1 MVLLQK
7 TEAFST
13 PAHKDKR
20 VDNEDA
26 ARATKKAKTT
36 KVIEELPKVSS
47 HAAPEERNAASAE
60 EPLDSGGPDV
70 EPSVTQDIPDAV
82 PPPAVGSGRT
92 EVAEMIEQRSPV
104 ASAEDANA
112 SVIAKNSI
120 EEELAL
126 VPMEAEAQAAQAT
139 MPAPVLP
146 LVRQSRAPPEEETAL
161 QAPVEPDHAKLR
173 EEAIRTERER
183 LAPERV
189 REITKAYERLAAR
202 HAWPQLPGDGLP
214 HELKSRVKWFFLV
227 NADFQHAL
235 QAKKRAAA
243 SSAVTDKLA
252 RQREKCP
259 RCQREKS
266 LARDFF
272 CRQKTAYA
280 WDHAC
285 AKHLALS
292 VAEEVK
298 IEEELSSEW
307 AEEAIYAWQ
316 RDLDLAAKARRDS
329 QARQQ
334 AEEAE
339 SNRRHEV
346 ERQARERLR
355 LETRRCE
362 DCWKYDE
369 PTGGM
374 CPLHEETHRALRV
387 AMSSGFSDKPMPAPL
402 SVRTPALQC

>member
-1 MVLLQK
+1 
-7 TEAFST
+7 
-13 PAHKDKR
+13 
-20 VDNEDA
+20 
-26 ARATKKAKTT
+26 
-36 KVIEELPKVSS
+36 
-47 HAAPEERNAASAE
+47 
-60 EPLDSGGPDV
+60 
-70 EPSVTQDIPDAV
+70 
-82 PPPAVGSGRT
+82 
-92 EVAEMIEQRSPV
+92 MIEQRSPV

-146 LVRQSRAPPEEETAL
+146 LVRQSRAPPEEGTAF
-161 QAPVEPDHAKLR
+161 QAPMEPDHAKLR

-202 HAWPQLPGDGLP
+202 HAWPQPPGD
-214 HELKSRVKWFFLV
+214 ELKSRVKWFFLV

-272 CRQKTAYA
+272 CRHKTAYA

-292 VAEEVK
+292 VADAVK
-298 IEEELSSEW
+298 IEEELSSE
-307 AEEAIYAWQ
+307 
-316 RDLDLAAKARRDS
+316 
-329 QARQQ
+329 
-334 AEEAE
+334 
-339 SNRRHEV
+339 
-346 ERQARERLR
+346 
-355 LETRRCE
+355 
-362 DCWKYDE
+362 
-369 PTGGM
+369 
-374 CPLHEETHRALRV
+374 
-387 AMSSGFSDKPMPAPL
+387 
-402 SVRTPALQC
+402 

>member
-1 MVLLQK
+1 MVLMQK
-7 TEAFST
+7 TEALST

-36 KVIEELPKVSS
+36 KMIAELPQVNS
-47 HAAPEERNAASAE
+47 HAAPQERNEASAE

-82 PPPAVGSGRT
+82 PSPAAGSGRT

-146 LVRQSRAPPEEETAL
+146 LVRQSRAPPEEGTAF
-161 QAPVEPDHAKLR
+161 QAPAAPDHAKLR

-189 REITKAYERLAAR
+189 REITKAYERLATR

-235 QAKKRAAA
+235 QAKK
-243 SSAVTDKLA
+243 
-252 RQREKCP
+252 
-259 RCQREKS
+259 
-266 LARDFF
+266 
-272 CRQKTAYA
+272 
-280 WDHAC
+280 
-285 AKHLALS
+285 
-292 VAEEVK
+292 
-298 IEEELSSEW
+298 
-307 AEEAIYAWQ
+307 
-316 RDLDLAAKARRDS
+316 
-329 QARQQ
+329 
-334 AEEAE
+334 
-339 SNRRHEV
+339 
-346 ERQARERLR
+346 
-355 LETRRCE
+355 
-362 DCWKYDE
+362 
-369 PTGGM
+369 
-374 CPLHEETHRALRV
+374 
-387 AMSSGFSDKPMPAPL
+387 
-402 SVRTPALQC
+402 

>member
-1 MVLLQK
+1 MALLQK
-7 TEAFST
+7 TEALST

-36 KVIEELPKVSS
+36 EVIAELAQVNSP
-47 HAAPEERNAASAE
+47 AAPEERNAASAE

-70 EPSVTQDIPDAV
+70 EPSLARDIPDAV
-82 PPPAVGSGRT
+82 PRPAAELGRT
-92 EVAEMIEQRSPV
+92 VGAEIIEQRSPV

-146 LVRQSRAPPEEETAL
+146 LVRQSRAPPEEGTAF
-161 QAPVEPDHAKLR
+161 QAPMEPDHAKLR

-214 HELKSRVKWFFLV
+214 HELKSGVKWFFFV

-243 SSAVTDKLA
+243 SSAAGL
-252 RQREKCP
+252 
-259 RCQREKS
+259 
-266 LARDFF
+266 
-272 CRQKTAYA
+272 
-280 WDHAC
+280 
-285 AKHLALS
+285 
-292 VAEEVK
+292 VAEGSQGRACGPRPCV
-298 IEEELSSEW
+298 LGRRNPPRRRWPTSHW
-307 AEEAIYAWQ
+307 C
-316 RDLDLAAKARRDS
+316 AAR
-329 QARQQ
+329 
-334 AEEAE
+334 
-339 SNRRHEV
+339 
-346 ERQARERLR
+346 
-355 LETRRCE
+355 
-362 DCWKYDE
+362 
-369 PTGGM
+369 G
-374 CPLHEETHRALRV
+374 RASPR
-387 AMSSGFSDKPMPAPL
+387 PAQGAPGASL
-402 SVRTPALQC
+402 

>member
-1 MVLLQK
+1 
-7 TEAFST
+7 
-13 PAHKDKR
+13 
-20 VDNEDA
+20 
-26 ARATKKAKTT
+26 
-36 KVIEELPKVSS
+36 
-47 HAAPEERNAASAE
+47 
-60 EPLDSGGPDV
+60 
-70 EPSVTQDIPDAV
+70 
-82 PPPAVGSGRT
+82 
-92 EVAEMIEQRSPV
+92 MIEQRSPV

-112 SVIAKNSI
+112 SVIAKNSV
-120 EEELAL
+120 EEALAL

-139 MPAPVLP
+139 MPAPLLP
-146 LVRQSRAPPEEETAL
+146 LIRQSRAPPEEGTAF
-161 QAPVEPDHAKLR
+161 QAPMEPDHAKLR
-173 EEAIRTERER
+173 EEAIRAERER
-183 LAPERV
+183 LAPERE
-189 REITKAYERLAAR
+189 REITKAYEILATR
-202 HAWPQLPGDGLP
+202 HDWPTLAGDELP
-214 HELKSRVKWFFLV
+214 HELKSRVAWFFLA
-227 NADFQHAL
+227 NAGFQHAL

-272 CRQKTAYA
+272 CRHKTAYA

-355 LETRRCE
+355 PETRRCE
-362 DCWKYDE
+362 DCWEYDE

-374 CPLHEETHRALRV
+374 CPLHEETHRALCV
-387 AMSSGFSDKPMPAPL
+387 ALNSGFSDKPMPAPL
-402 SVRTPALQC
+402 SARTPSLQC